1 MKTRTFIISAAI
13 IVIIWSS
20 WDYMSIPV
28 VPISILAVPEQL
40 PGLLP
45 PTHVRLQF
53 FPGYWNQQGYLL
65 LIETGSVGRGLKRD
79 LDSLVF
85 LKIKKKERHGLLN
98 EGICLLFAFFFL
110 LIYYGMRCS
119 NHLS

>member
-85 LKIKKKERHGLLN
+85 LKRKKKERHGCLMKVFVF
-98 EGICLLFAFFFL
+98 CLLFF
-110 LIYYGMRCS
+110 S
-119 NHLS
+119 S